1 MATTMPLATKTLRLS
16 TSAMAEYV
24 IDALAR
30 RGIVAA
36 VAYLPD
42 DGDERYYVVEW
53 HELQQGEAAP
63 PIEVSQIPATD

>member
-36 VAYLPD
+36 VAYHPV
-42 DGDERYYVVEW
+42 DGDDRHYVVEW
-53 HELQQGEAAP
+53 RVPHRDGAAHTV
-63 PIEVSQIPATD
+63 EVSQIPATD